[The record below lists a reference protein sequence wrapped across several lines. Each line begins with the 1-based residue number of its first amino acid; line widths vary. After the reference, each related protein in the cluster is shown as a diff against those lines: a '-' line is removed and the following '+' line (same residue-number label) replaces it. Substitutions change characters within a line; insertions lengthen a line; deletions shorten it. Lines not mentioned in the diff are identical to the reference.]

1 MSSTSTPIPPHLF
14 AAALPALPLSSLHAK
29 AFELRNSISHLQRS
43 NTQLRPLADAGDREC
58 QLAIAENEE
67 VMRRM
72 EERVGMLRGEV
83 EGRGYLWDGGAG
95 VGREEHG
102 EGGGREGVE
111 RVDGRAGTGGR
122 LGDEELARRLRERM
136 EEEEEGDGV
145 HL

>member
-1 MSSTSTPIPPHLF
+1 
-14 AAALPALPLSSLHAK
+14 
-29 AFELRNSISHLQRS
+29 
-43 NTQLRPLADAGDREC
+43 
-58 QLAIAENEE
+58 
-67 VMRRM
+67 MRRM

-111 RVDGRAGTGGR
+111 RVDGRAGAGER
-122 LGDEELARRLRERM
+122 LGDEELARMLRERM
-136 EEEEEGDGV
+136 EEEGEGDGV